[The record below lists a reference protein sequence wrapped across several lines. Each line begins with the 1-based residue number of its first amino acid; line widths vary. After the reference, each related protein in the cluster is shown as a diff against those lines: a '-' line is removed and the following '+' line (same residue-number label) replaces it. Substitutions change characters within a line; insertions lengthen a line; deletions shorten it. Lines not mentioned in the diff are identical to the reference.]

1 MGVQGNRTMLS
12 KNDGVV
18 AYSTI
23 VSLSE
28 SPVIP
33 GVVWVG
39 TDDGNVQVSRDG
51 GMSFTE
57 VGRNVPGLPPNHL
70 YWISRIEA
78 SHFDA
83 GTAYISVDGHRSDD
97 LKPYLFVT
105 RDYGQTWESLI
116 GNLPENGFI
125 QVVREDPRNRD
136 LLFVGTEFGLFAST
150 DGGKTWNRFMNN
162 LPTVRVDDILVH
174 PRENDLIV
182 ATHGRGL
189 WIADDITALQQATAD
204 ARTQD
209 VVLFDLRP
217 TVLWLTDR
225 QRGQYTGGQRHF
237 TGENAPRAAAIGYYL
252 KDAPADN
259 VKITISDAGGRVIR
273 TLDGTRRAGIN
284 RVLWNLSLTRSGQ
297 GPAPGR
303 GGAATAQPGT
313 YTVTLEAAGKKV
325 SKTLTLLE
333 DVWMREER

>member
-1 MGVQGNRTMLS
+1 L
-12 KNDGVV
+12 
-18 AYSTI
+18 
-23 VSLSE
+23 
-28 SPVIP
+28 
-33 GVVWVG
+33 
-39 TDDGNVQVSRDG
+39 
-51 GMSFTE
+51 
-57 VGRNVPGLPPNHL
+57 
-70 YWISRIEA
+70 

-136 LLFVGTEFGLFAST
+136 LLYVGTEFGLFAST

-204 ARTQD
+204 ARAQE

-237 TGENAPRAAAIGYYL
+237 TGENAPRGAAISYYL
-252 KDAPADN
+252 KDVPADS
-259 VKITISDAGGRVIR
+259 VKITISDVGGRVIR

-284 RVLWNLSLTRSGQ
+284 RVLWNLSLTQAGQ

-303 GGAATAQPGT
+303 GSAATAQPGT

-325 SKTLTLLE
+325 SKALTLLE